1 MKPFWLTCLLI
12 LTACAPATLPSPTQ
26 RAPIIPGATPQ
37 TVKFRDYKTYYETLG
52 QGDPV
57 VLVHG
62 IGGGSSVFQYR
73 KNAGVL
79 AAAGF
84 KVYAL
89 DLLGF
94 GRSSRPDIR
103 YTQDLL
109 TDQLTEFLEQVN
121 APAAVV
127 ANGLSAAYAVRI
139 AAERP
144 ELVSKLVLISPTGFE
159 RLSRP
164 QNKDRIAAFNQFR
177 GILGSVLNAVLLDPG
192 TQRFFLLDAYAGPK
206 SLTPEVLGNYDDNLR
221 ADNARW
227 VIFSFIS
234 GNLDQSVAQLWP
246 RVKQPVLM
254 LWGSEATTT
263 PIGDAQDFI
272 EARPQTTLLP
282 IRGVKLL
289 PNEDR
294 PGVFNRVVGSFLRGW
309 LE

>member
-1 MKPFWLTCLLI
+1 MKPLRLTLL
-12 LTACAPATLPSPTQ
+12 LLLAACAPTLAPQ
-26 RAPIIPGATPQ
+26 ERAPIIPGATSQ
-37 TVKFRDYKTYYETLG
+37 TLPFGEYTTYFETLG
-52 QGDPV
+52 EGDPV

-73 KNAGVL
+73 KNAAAL
-79 AAAGF
+79 ADAGF

-94 GRSSRPDIR
+94 GRSSRPEIR

-109 TDQLTEFLEQVN
+109 IQQLTEFLETVPET
-121 APAAVV
+121 PAAVV
-127 ANGLSAAYAVRI
+127 ANGLSAAYAIRI

-144 ELVSKLVLISPTGFE
+144 ELVSKLVLISPTGYE

-164 QNKDRIAAFNQFR
+164 QNEARVAAFNQFR
-177 GILGSVLNAVLLDPG
+177 GLVGNVFNAVLLEPG
-192 TQRFFLLDAYAGPK
+192 TQRFFLLDAYAGPE
-206 SLTPEVLGNYDDNLR
+206 SLTPEVLDSYDDNLR
-221 ADNARW
+221 AENARW

-234 GNLDQSVAQLWP
+234 GNLDQDVSQLWP
-246 RVKQPVLM
+246 RVTQPVLM
-254 LWGSEATTT
+254 LWGDEATTT

-282 IRGVKLL
+282 VRGVKLL

-294 PGVFNRVVGSFLRGW
+294 PGVFNRVVTTFLRSGPD
-309 LE
+309 

>member
-1 MKPFWLTCLLI
+1 MKPFWLACLLV
-12 LTACAPATLPSPTQ
+12 LTACAPATLPPLTE
-26 RAPIIPGATPQ
+26 RAPVIPGATLQ
-37 TVKFRDYKTYYETLG
+37 TVPFGDYTTYYETLG

-73 KNAGVL
+73 KNAAAL
-79 AAAGF
+79 AHAGF

-94 GRSSRPDIR
+94 GRSSRPEIR

-109 TDQLTEFLEQVN
+109 TEQLTRFLAQLPE
-121 APAAVV
+121 PAAVV
-127 ANGLSAAYAVRI
+127 ANGLSAAYAIRI
-139 AAERP
+139 AVEQP
-144 ELVSKLVLISPTGFE
+144 ELISKLVLISPTGYE

-164 QNKDRIAAFNQFR
+164 QTQERRDSFNRFR
-177 GILGSVLNAVLLDPG
+177 GVLGSVLNAV
-192 TQRFFLLDAYAGPK
+192 LLDAYAGPK
-206 SLTPEVLGNYDDNLR
+206 SLTPEVLQSYDDNLR
-221 ADNARW
+221 VANARW
-227 VIFSFIS
+227 VIFAFIS
-234 GNLDQSVAQLWP
+234 GNLDQSVAQFWP
-246 RVKQPVLM
+246 QVQQPVLM

-294 PGVFNRVVGSFLRGW
+294 PGVFNRVVRSFLYGG

>member
-1 MKPFWLTCLLI
+1 MKPLWLALLLV
-12 LTACAPATLPSPTQ
+12 LTACAPTVIPPTE

-37 TVKFRDYKTYYETLG
+37 TVKFGSYTTYYETLG

-62 IGGGSSVFQYR
+62 IGGGSSLFQYR
-73 KNAGVL
+73 KNAATLVE
-79 AAAGF
+79 AGF
-84 KVYAL
+84 EVYAL

-94 GRSSRPDIR
+94 GRSSRPRVR

-109 TDQLTEFLEQVN
+109 IAQLTDFLERTQT
-121 APAAVV
+121 PATVV
-127 ANGLSAAYAVRI
+127 ANGLSAAYVIRI

-144 ELVSKLVLISPTGFE
+144 ELIGKLVLISPTGYE

-164 QNKDRIAAFNQFR
+164 QTTERAERFSRYR
-177 GILGSVLNAVLLDPG
+177 GILGSIFNALLLDPG
-192 TQRFFLLDAYAGPK
+192 TQRFFLLDAYAGRT
-206 SLTPEVLGNYDDNLR
+206 SLTPKVLESYDDNLR
-221 ADNARW
+221 AENARW
-227 VIFSFIS
+227 VIFSFVN
-234 GNLDQSVAQLWP
+234 GDLDQDVTNLWP
-246 RVKQPVLM
+246 EVKQPVLL

-282 IRGVKLL
+282 IRGAKLL
-289 PNEDR
+289 PNEDKL
-294 PGVFNRVVGSFLRGW
+294 GVFNRIVRTFLRGG

>member
-1 MKPFWLTCLLI
+1 MKPLWLTCLLF
-12 LTACAPATLPSPTQ
+12 LTACAPTLVPPTK

-37 TVKFRDYKTYYETLG
+37 TVPFGDYATYYETLG
-52 QGDPV
+52 QGEPV

-73 KNAGVL
+73 KNAAAL
-79 AAAGF
+79 AEAGF

-109 TDQLTEFLEQVN
+109 TEQLTEFLDRLQ

-127 ANGLSAAYAVRI
+127 ANGLSAAYAIRI
-139 AAERP
+139 AAEKP
-144 ELVSKLVLISPTGFE
+144 ELISKLVIISPTGFE

-164 QNKDRIAAFNQFR
+164 QNEDRIAGFNQFR
-177 GILGSVLNAVLLDPG
+177 GILGGVLNTLLLDPG
-192 TQRFFLLDAYAGPK
+192 TQRFFLLDAYAGRK
-206 SLTPEVLGNYDDNLR
+206 SLTPEVLESYDDNLKVE
-221 ADNARW
+221 NARW
-227 VIFSFIS
+227 VIFSFVS
-234 GNLDQSVAQLWP
+234 GNLDQDVSQLWP
-246 RVKQPVLM
+246 EVQQPVLL
-254 LWGSEATTT
+254 LWGDEATTT

-272 EARPQTTLLP
+272 EARPETTLLP

-294 PGVFNRVVGSFLRGW
+294 PGVFNRIVKSFLRGG

>member
-1 MKPFWLTCLLI
+1 MKPLWFTCLLL
-12 LTACAPATLPSPTQ
+12 LTACAPATLPPPIQ

-37 TVKFRDYKTYYETLG
+37 TVPFGDYTTYYETLG
-52 QGDPV
+52 KGDPV

-73 KNAGVL
+73 KNAAAL

-94 GRSSRPDIR
+94 GRSSRPELR

-109 TDQLTEFLEQVN
+109 TKQLAEFLEQV

-127 ANGLSAAYAVRI
+127 ANGLSAAYAIRI

-164 QNKDRIAAFNQFR
+164 QNDERVAAFNRFR
-177 GILGSVLNAVLLDPG
+177 GILGGVLNAVLLDPG
-192 TQRFFLLDAYAGPK
+192 TQRFFLLDAYAGQK
-206 SLTPEVLGNYDDNLR
+206 SLTPEVLENYDDNLKV
-221 ADNARW
+221 ANARW
-227 VIFSFIS
+227 VIFSFVS
-234 GNLDQSVAQLWP
+234 GNLDQDISQLWLQV
-246 RVKQPVLM
+246 RQPVLM

-282 IRGVKLL
+282 IRGTKLL

-294 PGVFNRVVGSFLRGW
+294 PGVFNRVVGSFLRGG

>member
-1 MKPFWLTCLLI
+1 MKPIWFTCLLL
-12 LTACAPATLPSPTQ
+12 LTACAPTLAPPTQ
-26 RAPIIPGATPQ
+26 RAPTIPGATPQ
-37 TVKFRDYKTYYETLG
+37 TVTFGDYTTYYETLG

-73 KNAGVL
+73 KNAAAL

-94 GRSSRPDIR
+94 GRSSRPELR
-103 YTQDLL
+103 YTQNLL
-109 TDQLTEFLEQVN
+109 TNQLTEFLEQVN

-144 ELVSKLVLISPTGFE
+144 ELVSKLVLISPTGYE

-164 QNKDRIAAFNQFR
+164 QNEERIAAFNQFR

-192 TQRFFLLDAYAGPK
+192 TQRLFLLDAYAGPK
-206 SLTPEVLGNYDDNLR
+206 SLTPEVLENYDDNLK
-221 ADNARW
+221 AENARW
-227 VIFSFIS
+227 VIFSFVS
-234 GNLDQSVAQLWP
+234 GNLDQDVSQLWP
-246 RVKQPVLM
+246 KVRQPVLM

-272 EARPQTTLLP
+272 ETRPQTTLLP
-282 IRGVKLL
+282 IREVKLL

-294 PGVFNRVVGSFLRGW
+294 AGVFNRVVGSFLRGR

>member
-1 MKPFWLTCLLI
+1 MKPFWLICLLI
-12 LTACAPATLPSPTQ
+12 LTACAPTVIPPTE
-26 RAPIIPGATPQ
+26 RAPIIPGAIPQ
-37 TVKFRDYKTYYETLG
+37 TVKFEGYTTYYETLG
-52 QGDPV
+52 KGDPV

-73 KNAGVL
+73 KNAAAL
-79 AAAGF
+79 ASAGF

-94 GRSSRPDIR
+94 GRSSRPEIR
-103 YTQDLL
+103 YTQNLL

-127 ANGLSAAYAVRI
+127 ANGLSAAYTIRI

-144 ELVSKLVLISPTGFE
+144 ELVSKLVLVSPTGFE

-164 QNKDRIAAFNQFR
+164 QNEERITAFNQFR

-192 TQRFFLLDAYAGPK
+192 TQRLFLLDAYAGPK
-206 SLTPEVLGNYDDNLR
+206 SLTPEVLENYDDNLK
-221 ADNARW
+221 AKNARW
-227 VIFSFIS
+227 VIFSFVS

-246 RVKQPVLM
+246 RVQQPILI

-263 PIGDAQDFI
+263 PIGDAQDFV

-294 PGVFNRVVGSFLRGW
+294 PGVFNRVVRSFLRGG